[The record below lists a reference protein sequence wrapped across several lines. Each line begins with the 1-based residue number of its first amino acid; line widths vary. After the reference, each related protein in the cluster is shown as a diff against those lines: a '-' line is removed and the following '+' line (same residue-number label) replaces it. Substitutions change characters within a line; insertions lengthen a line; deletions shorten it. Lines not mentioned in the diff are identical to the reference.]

1 MEKKLHVGNE
11 IKKEL
16 FAQDFSIAWLARKLG
31 CDASNLNKKLKSS
44 KIKLDL
50 LRKIS
55 AILGKNFH
63 ERYSEL
69 LSNNI

>member
-16 FAQDFSIAWLARKLG
+16 FAQDLSIAWLARKLG

-55 AILGKNFH
+55 AILGKNFY
-63 ERYSEL
+63 ERFSDQ
-69 LSNNI
+69 LSNDI